1 MIGRSPR
8 RDTATAEGRDL
19 PARALEALRPITD
32 PELRRS
38 IVELGMVRSVDVTQG
53 TATVEIALTTPGCPI
68 RAQFEK
74 AVREALSSI
83 DGITSIEVRFG
94 VLDDAERVALQQ
106 RLGRDALPDGALA
119 EVGMVICVASG
130 KGGVGK
136 STLAVNLAAAMHAR
150 GRSVGVL
157 DADVWGYSLPR
168 MLGIRE
174 KPTVSPERKLIPPR
188 TQDGMSVMS
197 IGFFIEEDSAVVWR
211 GPMLHK
217 VLAQFLQDVAWGA
230 LDVLVVDLPPGTGD
244 VSISLAEL
252 LPQARFVIATT
263 PQAAAHGV
271 ARRAARMATGL
282 EHELVGVI
290 ENMSGYVDDAG
301 RRHEI
306 FGSGGGAELAQELDV
321 PLLGQI
327 PLTIVTR
334 EQADAGRPVV
344 LTHPEDPAALAIDA
358 LAGRLLALRRQMPL
372 PMAMAA
378 PPPSTPPAAPPRV
391 GAAAGR
397 FELPVFQG

>member
-1 MIGRSPR
+1 MP
-8 RDTATAEGRDL
+8 DDEPDL
-19 PARALEALRPITD
+19 EARVLEALRPIVD

-38 IVELGMVRSVDVTQG
+38 IVELGMVR
-53 TATVEIALTTPGCPI
+53 TATVRDGVASIEIALTTPGCPI
-68 RAQFEK
+68 RSQFEQ
-74 AVREALSSI
+74 AVREALAPI
-83 DGITSIEVRFG
+83 EGVTSVDVSFG
-94 VLDDAERVALQQ
+94 VLDDAERAALQQ
-106 RLGRDALPDGALA
+106 RLGRAELPDGALA
-119 EVGMVICVASG
+119 EVGMVVCVASG

-136 STLAVNLAAAMHAR
+136 STLSMNLAAAMHAR
-150 GRSVGVL
+150 GHTVGVL

-188 TQDGMSVMS
+188 TADGMSVMS

-217 VLAQFLQDVAWGA
+217 VLAQFLQDVAWGS

-252 LPQARFVIATT
+252 LPQARFVIVTT
-263 PQAAAHGV
+263 PQAASHGV

-290 ENMSGYVDDAG
+290 ENMSDYVDDTG
-301 RRHEI
+301 RHHAI
-306 FGSGGGAELAQELDV
+306 FGSGGGAALAQELDV

-327 PLTIVTR
+327 PLTVATR
-334 EQADAGRPVV
+334 EQADDGQPVV
-344 LTHPEDPAALAIDA
+344 VAHPEDPAAAAIDA
-358 LAGRLLALRRQMPL
+358 VAGRLLALRPQKPL

-378 PPPSTPPAAPPRV
+378 AAPTEPSGPAAPP
-391 GAAAGR
+391 GR
-397 FELPVFQG
+397 FELPVVQA